1 MLHPLFFLLLL
12 PTRPAYL
19 PDPVLSPGV
28 ALVGVTAADVCTPG
42 YARQARHVTAATK
55 REVFRRYGV
64 ARSAWPGYE
73 VDHLISLELG
83 GSNHISNLF
92 PQPWDCVVG
101 GRQMGARV
109 KDRAENSIHKAV
121 CDGRITLAEA
131 QRIMATD
138 WTRAYVRFVSPEFPK
153 ASPR

>member
-1 MLHPLFFLLLL
+1 MFYPAFFLLLL

-28 ALVGVTAADVCTPG
+28 ALAGVTAADVCKPG
-42 YARQARHVTAATK
+42 YAGKARNVTAATK

-64 ARSAWPGYE
+64 PSPLWNGYE
-73 VDHLISLELG
+73 IDHLLSLELG
-83 GSNHISNLF
+83 GSNHISNLYA
-92 PQPWDCVVG
+92 QPWDCVVN

-109 KDRAENSIHKAV
+109 KDRAENAIHKAV

-138 WTRAYVRFVSPEFPK
+138 WSRAYLRFVSPEFPREK
-153 ASPR
+153 